1 MIVEDGRLTL
11 RNNDEL
17 PRLEWRCMLLF
28 CRFVLSDTL
37 TKLAGMCS
45 IERLRKADLKA
56 IIRRVF
62 DHHPYP
68 SRRLQDRP
76 MAAKQLANGRKTKD
90 LADAVLHERQ
100 ALARKITQAS
110 KR

>member
-1 MIVEDGRLTL
+1 MIVENGRLSL
-11 RNNDEL
+11 GNNNEL
-17 PRLEWRCMLLF
+17 SRLERRCMLLF
-28 CRFVLSDTL
+28 RLLILSDTL
-37 TKLAGMCS
+37 TELAGMCS
-45 IERLRKADLKA
+45 IERLRKADLNA